1 MVNSKKHEFKE
12 YILDQLRLLDGVE
25 SKQMFGG
32 LGLYCKGIFFGIIAD
47 GGVYFK
53 TDAATVGTYK
63 DKGME
68 PFKPSAKQ
76 TLKNY
81 YEVPPEILEDEQQL
95 TIKKAYQKCI
105 AGYLVKSEQ
114 GNRYEKL
121 KDLVQSYSNAVTPHP

>member
-1 MVNSKKHEFKE
+1 MANSKKHEFKE

-32 LGLYCKGIFFGIIAD
+32 FGLYRNGFFFGIIAD

-53 TDAATVGTYK
+53 TDAATVDAYK

-76 TLKNY
+76 TLKKY
-81 YEVPPEILEDEQQL
+81 YEVPLEILEDEQ
-95 TIKKAYQKCI
+95 
-105 AGYLVKSEQ
+105 
-114 GNRYEKL
+114 
-121 KDLVQSYSNAVTPHP
+121 

>member
-1 MVNSKKHEFKE
+1 VANSKKHEFKE

-32 LGLYCKGIFFGIIAD
+32 FGLYCNGLFFGIIAE

-53 TDAATVGTYK
+53 SNADTVEAYK
-63 DKGME
+63 DKGMK

-95 TIKKAYQKCI
+95 ADW
-105 AGYLVKSEQ
+105 AAKSLH
-114 GNRYEKL
+114 R
-121 KDLVQSYSNAVTPHP
+121 